1 MMLPSYITNALAEAE
16 RCFDDVSAALASGEP
31 VALETSGAALRQA
44 AMALSALLPRLTA
57 LERRDKDLK
66 ARLKRLADGMAPRR
80 ESLIRRTVLVD
91 RALNAIV
98 PATGS
103 ATYGRAAGPY
113 GSLGKQTGAFKYL
126 AA

>member
-1 MMLPSYITNALAEAE
+1 MLPTPIANALVEAE
-16 RCFDDVSAALASGEP
+16 RCFHDVSVALASGEP
-31 VALETSGAALRQA
+31 VALETSSAALRQA
-44 AMALSALLPRLTA
+44 AMDLSAWLPRLTA
-57 LERRDKDLK
+57 VERKSKDLNQ
-66 ARLKRLADGMAPRR
+66 RLKRLADGMAARR

-98 PATGS
+98 PATGH
-103 ATYGRAAGPY
+103 ATYGQAAGPY